1 MGGSDSGTR
10 MSVQVLVLVALT
22 ITLFAAAGYVPVLG
36 IIVSLLAPTP
46 LILVALR
53 YGLRIGL
60 LALGLSTLSLALL
73 LSGLQSTIF
82 FAEYGIMALT
92 IAEAVRR
99 RWSIEKTLLVAT
111 AVPLMATS
119 LVMAGLFSSADVNL
133 SAVRQ
138 RFEQELSQ
146 TLPQYL
152 ADEGGAVD
160 GDLRTYIQEAL
171 TIVVRLLPALFII
184 STAAGALVNYGVV
197 RVLWRW
203 TGDRAL
209 FPDLTL
215 SQWKAPEICVWILI
229 ASGLCSFAPL
239 PNLQLVGL
247 NALLLVSL
255 VYLIQG
261 LCIMVFYLH
270 KASVPPLFRS
280 IAYILLAIQPL
291 LLLGVAAFG
300 LFDLWFDFRRVS
312 NKREESQ

>member
-111 AVPLMATS
+111 AAPLMATS